1 VKASELRAAVER
13 RGSTVT
19 PERAKRAQKRKP
31 RKVVEARSARQQAI
45 AKHGSYAAACG
56 VEARRR
62 DPAAWFGS
70 WGWQ

>member
-1 VKASELRAAVER
+1 MKASELRAAVAR
-13 RGSTVT
+13 GGSTART
-19 PERAKRAQKRKP
+19 KKRKP